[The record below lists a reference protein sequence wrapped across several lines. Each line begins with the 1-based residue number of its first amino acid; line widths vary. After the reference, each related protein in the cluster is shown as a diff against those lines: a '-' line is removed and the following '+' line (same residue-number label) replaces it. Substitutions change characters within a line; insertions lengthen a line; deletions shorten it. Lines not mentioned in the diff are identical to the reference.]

1 MPKTLPFLGIA
12 AGLPAGALF
21 ARANRRWRDDAGYQD
36 YVRRT
41 NALLLWPP
49 RRT

>member
-1 MPKTLPFLGIA
+1 MPKAFPFLGIA

-21 ARANRRWRDDAGYQD
+21 ARANRRWRDDPGYQD

-41 NALLLWPP
+41 NSLLLWPP
-49 RRT
+49 HRT